1 MSESNMAVH
10 SPVDPFDA
18 DSHSKYISS
27 IRLLESSSPSFHEHL
42 ANAYLKKLEHFVLS
56 PIEYTQWMDD
66 VNKLEDIEQQKTFL
80 LKIYSYIVK
89 DYSVVEYW
97 KPYLELAISCED
109 LHLIDEAS
117 LNSLFEEALYDT
129 VYDYQNT
136 SKIWKIIISYY
147 EAKLQDDDLFSKLV
161 GLHKRRLSYP
171 HETLDESFQDFS
183 SFISNND
190 PKNYSKHMPLVNKV
204 YSRSKRQQRY
214 YEIHELKISKD
225 PSNINL
231 WLEYLQAVCEYANGD
246 IQKMNTLFARATYSV
261 DNIQIW
267 LSYLYVIYD
276 PKNKFSKSQTETF
289 LTNFVRKYPES
300 PLSHAEYIRNCL
312 EFVEGGYQKFL
323 SARNRVNSS
332 NLMEASAYDEWKIL
346 ALSILTSETSITR
359 TGENLDIVDLL
370 YADIG
375 SFVEFAIT
383 KNNDGFHTVEK
394 TSIVIFEELEDLES
408 CISILDRLLKN
419 FRDQSDIWLYVCE
432 RQKKY
437 GTPVEQIAQILEFA
451 IENPTSLDWPEKII
465 QEWLSMKQLNF
476 DLEEYKRS
484 LLKANS
490 AFTLVNLERIK
501 RQEVAEQIIE
511 ESIEK
516 KRPHDEEPDEQS
528 KRQKPSESKE
538 QARNREEF
546 TVRVTN
552 LPNDITEKRVSQ
564 LFKDCGEIREIK
576 LIEVENELP
585 QATVEFSSEKE
596 LLAAVTKNLKMIG
609 EQVVNVF
616 RAVVSTVWITNF
628 PPSMGHGDLENY
640 FGSIGKVVS
649 IRFPSLKYNNTRRF
663 GYVEYATAELANHAV
678 TTFDGNE
685 LKDELDGKTYR
696 LVVKI
701 SKPEDKL
708 KRKDNAVYESREIF
722 IQNLDF
728 KKVSKDVLEKEF
740 TEYGDI
746 ERIVLP
752 APKQHANDKGTSKN
766 LNSGFGFITFKS
778 AVSATNSLAKNGQ
791 VIMDRKVQVSIA
803 QPKKDIPHKE
813 LKFDFAR
820 TISILNLSDT
830 INQEQVNKFA
840 GVVGRISKIDLRP
853 QENAALVEFEEVADS
868 GKASLILAGKVIE
881 GKPVEIGTYFDLK
894 KKVNTGGG
902 GAGAAAGDK
911 PKLMMPASVAKRRK
925 KKQE

>member
-1 MSESNMAVH
+1 MSESNVTVDGP
-10 SPVDPFDA
+10 SDPFSA
-18 DSHSKYISS
+18 DFHSRNISS
-27 IRLLESSSPSFHEHL
+27 VRLLENSSPSFHEQL

-66 VNKLEDIEQQKTFL
+66 VQKLEDIEQQKTIL
-80 LKIYSYIVK
+80 MSIYSYIVK
-89 DYSVVEYW
+89 DYPVAEYW
-97 KPYLELAISCED
+97 KPYLELAISCKD
-109 LHLIDEAS
+109 LSLIDEAG

-129 VYDYQNT
+129 VYDYQST
-136 SKIWKIIISYY
+136 SIIWKIILSYY
-147 EAKLQDDDLFSKLV
+147 EANELEDDSFLKLLD
-161 GLHKRRLSYP
+161 LHKRRLSYP

-190 PKNYSKHMPLVNKV
+190 PKNYLKHMPLANKI
-204 YSRSKRQQRY
+204 YSRSKKQQRY

-231 WLEYLQAVCEYANGD
+231 WLDYLQAVCEYANGD

-261 DNIQIW
+261 NNIQIW

-276 PKNKFSKSQTETF
+276 PKNQFSKSQTETF

-312 EFVEGGYQKFL
+312 EFGEGGYQKFL
-323 SARNRVNSS
+323 NARNRVNSS
-332 NLMEASAYDEWKIL
+332 NLMETSAYDEWKIL
-346 ALSILTSETSITR
+346 ALSILTFEISVTR
-359 TGENLDIVDLL
+359 SGENLDIVDLL

-375 SFVEFAIT
+375 DFVEFAIT

-437 GTPVEQIAQILEFA
+437 GTPVKQVAQILEFA
-451 IENPTSLDWPEKII
+451 IENPSTLDWPEKII

-501 RQEVAEQIIE
+501 RQEVAAQIIE
-511 ESIEK
+511 ENIEK
-516 KRPHDEEPDEQS
+516 KRPHDEEPEEQS
-528 KRQKPSESKE
+528 KRQKPAESKE
-538 QARNREEF
+538 LARNREEF

-552 LPNDITEKRVSQ
+552 LPFDITEKKVLQ
-564 LFKDCGEIREIK
+564 FFKDCGEVREIK

-585 QATVEFSSEKE
+585 QATVEFSNEKE
-596 LLAAVTKNLKMIG
+596 LFAAITKNLKKIG
-609 EQVVNVF
+609 EQVVNVS

-628 PPSMGHGDLENY
+628 PPSMAHGDLEDY
-640 FGSIGKVVS
+640 FSSIGKVVS

-663 GYVEYATAELANHAV
+663 GYVEYATAEMANHAV
-678 TTFDGNE
+678 ATFDGNE

-740 TEYGDI
+740 IEYGDI

-752 APKQHANDKGTSKN
+752 APKQQANDKGNSKN

-778 AVSATNSLAKNGQ
+778 AVSATNALAKNGQ
-791 VIMDRKVQVSIA
+791 VIMDRKLQVSIA
-803 QPKKDIPHKE
+803 QPKKDIQNKE
-813 LKFDFAR
+813 LKFDFTR
-820 TISILNLSDT
+820 TISILNLDDT
-830 INQEQVNKFA
+830 INKEQVNKFA
-840 GVVGRISKIDLRP
+840 GVVGKISKIALRP
-853 QENAALVEFEEVADS
+853 QDNAALVEFEEVADS
-868 GKASLILAGKVIE
+868 GKASLVLAGKVIE

-894 KKVNTGGG
+894 KKATNGGVN
-902 GAGAAAGDK
+902 AAAGDK

-925 KKQE
+925 KKQG